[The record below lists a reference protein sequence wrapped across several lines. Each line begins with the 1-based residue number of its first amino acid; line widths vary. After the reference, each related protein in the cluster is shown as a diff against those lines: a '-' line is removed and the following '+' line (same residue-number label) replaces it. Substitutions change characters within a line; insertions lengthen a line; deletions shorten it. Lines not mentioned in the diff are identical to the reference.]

1 MNTVISQAL
10 ATGLP
15 VISTRHS
22 GIPDQVI
29 EGKCGFLVD
38 EGDYEALAD
47 KILFMMDHPE
57 IWPQMGHF
65 GRDHILKAYNQDNLI
80 DKQISLYERVL
91 NA

>member
-1 MNTVISQAL
+1 MNTIISQAL

-29 EGKCGFLVD
+29 EGKCGFLVE
-38 EGDYEALAD
+38 EGDFEALAD
-47 KILFMMDHPE
+47 KIIYLMDHPE
-57 IWPQMGHF
+57 LWPGMGRF
-65 GRDHILKAYNQDNLI
+65 GREHILKKYNQKDLI